1 MTTQKIAGNK
11 FARTAMRGITQ
22 VRDRVDGVLVRAQT
36 AAHAALER
44 PRTGAVTAEY
54 VIVLIAATGF
64 ASVLVALLKSS
75 AVKSQLSSIITKA
88 LKVVG

>member
-1 MTTQKIAGNK
+1 MATQKM
-11 FARTAMRGITQ
+11 ARNRFTRTVMRGVTQ
-22 VRDRVDGVLVRAQT
+22 ARDRMDGALVRAQT

>member
-1 MTTQKIAGNK
+1 MTMHKMTRGG
-11 FARTAMRGITQ
+11 FAHSVRQGVERTRRRM
-22 VRDRVDGVLVRAQT
+22 DGLLVRAQT
-36 AAHAALER
+36 AAHAALDR

-75 AVKSQLSSIITKA
+75 GVKSQLSSIITKA
-88 LKVVG
+88 LKVAG